1 MGMYSNKRKQVS
13 IFVKQEISKI
23 LDNDGGVAE
32 VRKRFHC
39 SLEAAQNLIDEVEHE
54 QQIEEARRAERELE
68 LYRKA
73 EAQKAKPKASK
84 IHTGDYETDWCKTC
98 GWRPCVGAPSC
109 YRMTINGEKPP
120 Q

>member
-1 MGMYSNKRKQVS
+1 MSTPLNKRKQVS
-13 IFVKQEISKI
+13 IFVKQEVRKI
-23 LDNDGGVAE
+23 FGNDGGVAE

-73 EAQKAKPKASK
+73 EALKVKLEQEASQPKLCKHCRWKPC
-84 IHTGDYETDWCKTC
+84 I
-98 GWRPCVGAPSC
+98 GAPVC
-109 YRMTINGEKPP
+109 YKRVIDGES
-120 Q
+120 